1 MLLHK
6 KSAASA
12 LNVKSWSEPSSTDR
26 HRPTDRDPQKID
38 FWVNAYYEN
47 IYNCDYVL

>member
-1 MLLHK
+1 MSRTK
-6 KSAASA
+6 ESATFA
-12 LNVKSWSEPSSTDR
+12 LNVKSWSEPSSVDATVEFDLR
-26 HRPTDRDPQKID
+26 VKKVD

>member
-1 MLLHK
+1 MSLRK

-12 LNVKSWSEPSSTDR
+12 LNVEFWSEPSSTER
-26 HRPTDRDPQKID
+26 VGPTDLRVKKVD

-47 IYNCDYVL
+47 IHNCEYVL